1 MFTTTVSRPVVP
13 HFTGKDKQKHQ
24 PAEVAQAPEPD
35 DTFEAAQQPVMPSH
49 SKQAFSMLEKMF
61 SGWGIGGQTPE
72 TKKAKTRRLT
82 KSEEGNRSAS
92 SAMSLTGEA
101 KAKDAANK
109 KQARF
114 HVSGFR
120 ATVPSGT
127 RIKKNNPSK
136 QAPALQRELSN
147 PGLSPKLN
155 LEQELRSKRSL
166 APIREDDESLLG
178 HSLPNVAAPLSQLLS
193 PPPQLPSALEN
204 FTELLK
210 LRPDTP
216 ASSLWAEDTN
226 GSHSRVTA
234 SIAPSRAQEPEEDS
248 EGSYDSDSDESL
260 RSDTSSAFL
269 VDDDEEVLSERER
282 GATRKWAKAVKSQKL
297 GTFVAQKVAKPDI
310 HQNARYLEGDSDL
323 DSDDQA
329 LYYDSEGSFTDSE
342 SEDAPNKPV
351 KETVNRESLLTNIV
365 ADPRF
370 NLVTEYQKSSK
381 TSNDYIAAATTSQK
395 RSRGEKRVQELLQ
408 RYSPEQLIEIQG
420 KLAARRT
427 QIQAN
432 KNGFML
438 RLKVPAGMSLSEQVD
453 IRQHVLNNLTY
464 ETKQHMEAL
473 VVANKKGKM
482 PEHTAKAQWKA
493 LQEKMATIQLRQQQL
508 DSAVGVF
515 SQLEANESQI
525 TDRLAIYREAIRR
538 ATSQAVMKELDR
550 VSKEEL
556 GSDQKVDLWNGLG
569 HQYPSAELIRVKAKL
584 LQQDDA
590 DKTLKLEMLDRAL
603 SMQVTMSDNI
613 FSRIKASFA
622 HSKDQDELARQLS
635 SDFSKVELTEA
646 LRKLSLRQDS
656 ELTQQGAGAILHQ
669 ALRLHPDT

>member
-1 MFTTTVSRPVVP
+1 MFTNSVSRPTTP
-13 HFTGKDKQKHQ
+13 YFTGKDKQQHQ
-24 PAEVAQAPEPD
+24 PAEVAQAPEPG
-35 DTFEAAQQPVMPSH
+35 DTFGEGPQSTMPSQTKH
-49 SKQAFSMLEKMF
+49 GFSMLEKMF
-61 SGWGIGGQTPE
+61 SGWGIGNQSPE
-72 TKKAKTRRLT
+72 KKKIKTRRTNELGD
-82 KSEEGNRSAS
+82 SNRPDS
-92 SAMSLTGEA
+92 SSTSLTGES
-101 KAKDAANK
+101 KAKDAAKK
-109 KQARF
+109 KQTRF

-120 ATVPSGT
+120 TTVPSGT

-136 QAPALQRELSN
+136 QAPVLQKETGN
-147 PGLSPKLN
+147 KYLSPKN
-155 LEQELRSKRSL
+155 QEPELRSKRSL
-166 APIREDDESLLG
+166 GPIREDNESLLD
-178 HSLPNVAAPLSQLLS
+178 HPLPNVAAPLSQLLA

-204 FTELLK
+204 FTELMK
-210 LRPDTP
+210 LRSDTP
-216 ASSLWAEDTN
+216 ASSLWAEDTT
-226 GSHSRVTA
+226 GTHSRVTA

-248 EGSYDSDSDESL
+248 DGSYDSDSDESL
-260 RSDTSSAFL
+260 RSDTSSAYL

-297 GTFVAQKVAKPDI
+297 GTLVTQKVAKPDI

-329 LYYDSEGSFTDSE
+329 LYYDSEGSMTDSE
-342 SEDAPNKPV
+342 SEDSPNKPV
-351 KETVNRESLLTNIV
+351 KETANRESLLTHMV

-381 TSNDYIAAATTSQK
+381 TSNDYIAAATTSQN

-408 RYSPEQLIEIQG
+408 SYSPEQLIEIQG
-420 KLAARRT
+420 KLEARRA

-432 KNGFML
+432 KNGFMQ
-438 RLKVPAGMSLSEQVD
+438 RLKVPAGMHLSEQVE

-464 ETKQHMEAL
+464 ETKQQMEAL

-482 PEHTAKAQWKA
+482 PEHTAKDQQEA

-515 SQLEANESQI
+515 SQLEANEAQI

-538 ATSQAVMKELDR
+538 GTSQAIMKELAR

-556 GSDQKVDLWNGLG
+556 DSDQKVDLWNSLG
-569 HQYPSAELIRVKAKL
+569 HQYPSVELQRVRAQL

-603 SMQVTMSDNI
+603 ALQETMSDNI
-613 FSRIKASFA
+613 YSRIKTSLVN
-622 HSKDQDELARQLS
+622 SEDQDELAQQLRK
-635 SDFSKVELTEA
+635 DFSKVELAE
-646 LRKLSLRQDS
+646 SLRNLAFRQNA
-656 ELTQQGAGAILHQ
+656 ELTQQGAGDILYQ
-669 ALRLHPDT
+669 ALRLHPDA